1 MFRNTNFRKN
11 RTFLSG
17 QSDIFICSDALY
29 NEHMSQEQLLGGM
42 MNKCVWAAVLGL
54 LAVEQGSAEIQRPG
68 QSDDQGRMGAQR
80 DGVVDQR
87 RLWLALQLLGH
98 LQDAVQDRLIRSIQ
112 REHMGVLQSI
122 LNLPVPVDL
131 NRADSE
137 GRTPL
142 QVAAGV
148 GNIEILRRL
157 LGQPGID
164 VNRPG
169 VDQCTPLHI
178 AVLANNLEAVRL
190 FLAQP
195 GIDVN
200 LPNGEGITPLVS
212 AVFEASAE
220 MVQTLL
226 DHGGTDVNRAT
237 VNGLT
242 ALGTAIL
249 QGRLE
254 VVQALLNCE
263 GINVNVAH
271 HECSALMA
279 AVEVENV
286 EIVQALLGHRDTDVN
301 SLNQRGFTA
310 LQAAIGL
317 GNEDL
322 VEVLLANE
330 RTDVNQP
337 CTLHQ
342 ETPLHL
348 AIFQNAGVARLLL
361 ARRDID
367 VHATDEGGYT
377 ALSSAVMHGSVEVVR
392 AFMEDGSVD
401 VNEMNNG
408 RTALHRAVAR
418 GDLAMVRTLLENE
431 RIDVTQTDENG
442 ATALDMARSLGHL
455 DIVEV
460 LARHSGSPL
469 LPQKRR
475 ASH

>member
-1 MFRNTNFRKN
+1 
-11 RTFLSG
+11 
-17 QSDIFICSDALY
+17 
-29 NEHMSQEQLLGGM
+29 
-42 MNKCVWAAVLGL
+42 MNKCVWAAALSV
-54 LAVEQGSAEIQRPG
+54 LAVGRGFSEIQQPK
-68 QSDDQGRMGAQR
+68 QPDDHGRMGAR
-80 DGVVDQR
+80 RGEVVDQHR
-87 RLWLALQLLGH
+87 IWVALQLLGY

-131 NRADSE
+131 NRADSG

-148 GNIEILRRL
+148 GNIEILHRL
-157 LGQPGID
+157 LDQPGID

-169 VDQCTPLHI
+169 VDQCTPVHI

-200 LPNGEGITPLVS
+200 LPNGRGIIPLVS

-220 MVQTLL
+220 VVQTLL
-226 DHGGTDVNRAT
+226 DHEGTDVNRAT

-263 GINVNVAH
+263 GINVNAARYG
-271 HECSALMA
+271 CPALIA
-279 AVEVENV
+279 AVEGENV
-286 EIVQALLGHRDTDVN
+286 EIVRALLAHRDTDVN
-301 SLNQRGFTA
+301 LMNQHGFTA

-348 AIFQNAGVARLLL
+348 AIFQNAGVVRLLL

-377 ALSSAVMHGSVEVVR
+377 ALSSAVMHGSVEVARV
-392 AFMEDGSVD
+392 FMEDGRVD

-418 GDLAMVRTLLENE
+418 RNLAMVHTLLENE

-442 ATALDMARSLGHL
+442 ATALDVARRLGYS
-455 DIVEV
+455 DIAAAITRR
-460 LARHSGSPL
+460 LGSPL
-469 LPQKRR
+469 LAQKRR

>member
-17 QSDIFICSDALY
+17 KSDIFICSDALY
-29 NEHMSQEQLLGGM
+29 NEHMLQEQLLGGM
-42 MNKCVWAAVLGL
+42 MNKCVWAAALGL

-68 QSDDQGRMGAQR
+68 QPSDRERVGAWHN
-80 DGVVDQR
+80 GVVDQNR
-87 RLWLALQLLGH
+87 AWLAFQLLGH

-131 NRADSE
+131 NRVDSV

-148 GNIEILRRL
+148 GNIGILHRL
-157 LGQPGID
+157 LNQPGID

-200 LPNGEGITPLVS
+200 LPNGRGITPLVS

-237 VNGLT
+237 VVGLT

-263 GINVNVAH
+263 GINVNAARYG
-271 HECSALMA
+271 CPALIA
-279 AVEVENV
+279 AVEGENV
-286 EIVQALLGHRDTDVN
+286 EIVQALLAHRDTDVN
-301 SLNQRGFTA
+301 LMNQRGFTA

-322 VEVLLANE
+322 VGVLLADE

-348 AIFQNAGVARLLL
+348 AIFQNAGVVRLLL

-367 VHATDEGGYT
+367 VHATDEGGFT

-392 AFMEDGSVD
+392 VFMEDGRVD
-401 VNEMNNG
+401 VNEINNG
-408 RTALHRAVAR
+408 RTALHRAVE
-418 GDLAMVRTLLENE
+418 GENLAMVHTLLENE
-431 RIDVTQTDENG
+431 RIDVTQTDEDG
-442 ATALDMARSLGHL
+442 VTALDMARKLGYS
-455 DIVEV
+455 DIAAAITRR
-460 LARHSGSPL
+460 LGSPL
-469 LPQKRR
+469 LAQKRR